1 MTDFDETQQQPG
13 SDDRTRQF
21 QEKWDSLRIEELE
34 SMVGELNDCIGRL
47 RRELRVGIQ
56 RDTGV
61 RLCIVHN
68 SGTRKMISRI
78 LSAQE

>member
-1 MTDFDETQQQPG
+1 M
-13 SDDRTRQF
+13 SARDRTKQL
-21 QEKWDSLRIEELE
+21 QEKWDSLRIDELE
-34 SMVGELNDCIGRL
+34 SMVDELSDCIQRL

-68 SGTRKMISRI
+68 SGTRKMIRHI
-78 LSAQE
+78 LSAQEQAVIVRKKAD